1 MMISVRDDIAQSY
14 GVPGR
19 PSNAGNRYDHGPAG
33 AITRRRYYVKLKDR
47 IIGWKDRTN

>member
-14 GVPGR
+14 GAPER
-19 PSNAGNRYDHGPAG
+19 PSNAGNRHDLGPAG